1 MAKNMMAKV
10 GVYAFM
16 AGLILAV
23 LIALFA
29 ASNPPAWGFLVLAV
43 MGLIVGFLNVSD
55 KEVQMFLI
63 ATIGFMVSL
72 SVMGTM
78 IDKLAFGWKAVSV
91 FFGLVSVFIAPTAL
105 VVAIKALFNLA
116 RD

>member
-16 AGLILAV
+16 AGLVLAV
-23 LIALFA
+23 LIALFS
-29 ASNPPAWGFLVLAV
+29 ASSPPAWGFWLLAV
-43 MGLIVGFLNVSD
+43 MGLIVGFMNVSD

-63 ATIGFMVSL
+63 ATIGFMLSL
-72 SVMGTM
+72 TVMGT
-78 IDKLAFGWKAVSV
+78 IVDKLFFGWKAVSV
-91 FFGLVSVFIAPTAL
+91 FFGLVSVFIAPAAL
-105 VVAIKALFNLA
+105 VVALKALFNLA